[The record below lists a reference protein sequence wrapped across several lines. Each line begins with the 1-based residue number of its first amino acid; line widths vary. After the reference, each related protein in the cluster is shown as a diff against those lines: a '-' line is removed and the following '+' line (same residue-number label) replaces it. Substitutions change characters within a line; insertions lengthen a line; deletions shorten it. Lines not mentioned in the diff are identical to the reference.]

1 MIEPLI
7 YLGISFVFAGLIV
20 WAIMPLVHRRAARSF
35 EARQKVTL
43 QSPDHL
49 SADIAPSPNLD
60 EIVGQL
66 KDKVAGQSAELDKN
80 AKTITQLNVD
90 RDLLKVELD
99 ALAYPARGNRR
110 A

>member
-20 WAIMPLVHRRAARSF
+20 WAIMPLVHRRAARLF
-35 EARQKVTL
+35 DARV
-43 QSPDHL
+43 
-49 SADIAPSPNLD
+49 
-60 EIVGQL
+60 VGQL
-66 KDKVAGQSAELDKN
+66 RDKVLGQSAELEKN

-99 ALAYPARGNRR
+99 ALRIQHADMGQLRDAMNRLETER
-110 A
+110 D

>member
-1 MIEPLI
+1 MRLP
-7 YLGISFVFAGLIV
+7 
-20 WAIMPLVHRRAARSF
+20 R
-35 EARQKVTL
+35 
-43 QSPDHL
+43 
-49 SADIAPSPNLD
+49 NLD

-99 ALAYPARGNRR
+99 VLRIQR
-110 A
+110 ADTGAA